1 MDPIPRELARTVF
14 LFSFHRYPLPHIM
27 LGWFDHFPLAT
38 MLGDSLQ
45 VVNILF
51 FLLFVAVLK
60 NMKKKLQEEAR
71 EIDHSWAKDTHTCP
85 LSI

>member
-1 MDPIPRELARTVF
+1 MLILFFLRNIKGVLLINREILLLDPIPRELARTVF

-51 FLLFVAVLK
+51 FYCLWL
-60 NMKKKLQEEAR
+60 
-71 EIDHSWAKDTHTCP
+71 C
-85 LSI
+85 